1 MKSLSLDARIARA
14 ARPALVIALALAG
27 PTACAP
33 AVVSNYASVSTHT
46 LKVAADKDTDVV
58 WVQQYKGGD
67 FALMRCYNA
76 AGGPTCVRV
85 KTP

>member
-1 MKSLSLDARIARA
+1 MKNRSLD
-14 ARPALVIALALAG
+14 RPACLARCAAMLALAG
-27 PTACAP
+27 LSACAP
-33 AVVSNYASVSTHT
+33 PVVSNYASVSTHT

-76 AGGPTCVRV
+76 EGGPTCVRV